1 MNFISD
7 NKDDLAMVGNSKD
20 VLVKDLHTLKNKIT
34 YKALENVNKIDY
46 SDDLNLFGLAMDH
59 QDI

>member
-1 MNFISD
+1 
-7 NKDDLAMVGNSKD
+7 MVGNSKD